1 MLKKIRQ
8 YKYRILLGGLAVFAL
23 ILIRVFE
30 RVLFY
35 DPFLH
40 YFELEFNRIPLP
52 TYDSFSLFLS
62 LTFRYVLNSVFS
74 LLLIYIVFKEC
85 TMIKFA
91 LVLYAV
97 FFLVLMIS
105 MSAVLHFYETDDNFT
120 LFYIR
125 RFLIQPIFV
134 LLFIP
139 AFYYQRLSV
148 K

>member
-1 MLKKIRQ
+1 M
-8 YKYRILLGGLAVFAL
+8 GGLAIFAL
-23 ILIRVFE
+23 ISIRVFE

-35 DPFLH
+35 DPFLY

-74 LLLIYIVFKEC
+74 LLLIYIVFKEYN
-85 TMIKFA
+85 TIKFA

-97 FFLVLMIS
+97 FFLVLMMS
-105 MSAVLHFYETDDNFT
+105 MGTVLHFYETDDNFM

-139 AFYYQRLSV
+139 AFYYQRLSL